1 MTQPFEVHIAL
12 RYLFAR
18 RRQAFI
24 SVISLVSTLGVIVGV
39 MALVLAL
46 ALMTGMQRELRN
58 RILGATA
65 HLFVWKH
72 GGISDYQAEA
82 AKLRTVPGVTG
93 AAPAVIGKALIS
105 SGRGEAFITLK
116 GIDAGLERSVTDIA
130 GAMKSGT
137 LDALADDPE
146 DGPPGI
152 VIGADLAQTLGVV
165 EGDEVTVLTP
175 QGNLTPM
182 GVYPRSRRARVVGR
196 FSLGLYEFDS
206 AYGLVSLPLARRMLD
221 RTEVDVIELRI
232 DDIYRA
238 GEVSAAIPAAL
249 GTAYFSQTWAELNR
263 ALFQALW
270 LEKMAI
276 SITIG
281 LIVMVAALNI
291 VASLVLLVMEKSPDI
306 AILKTMGAP
315 SRSIM
320 AVFMLQGLVIGAVGT
335 LIGASLG
342 YAVATVLDRY
352 QLIRVPMDV
361 YQIAYVPFVIEGSD
375 LAVVVAMAL
384 AICFVATIYPSR
396 QAARLDPVDA
406 LRFG

>member
-12 RYLFAR
+12 RYLLAR
-18 RRQAFI
+18 RKQAFI

-46 ALMTGMQRELRN
+46 ALMTGMQRELRD

-72 GGISDYQAEA
+72 GGITDYQAESA
-82 AKLRTVPGVTG
+82 ALRKVPGVTG
-93 AAPAVIGKALIS
+93 AAPAIIGKALIS
-105 SGRGEAFITLK
+105 SDRGEAFITLK
-116 GIDAGLERSVTDIA
+116 GIDPALERSVTDIE
-130 GAMKSGT
+130 GAMKSGQ
-137 LDALADDPE
+137 LDAVAAEADD
-146 DGPPGI
+146 GMPGI
-152 VIGADLAQTLGVV
+152 VIGTDLAQTLGVV

-182 GVYPRSRRARVVGR
+182 GIYPRSRRARVVGR

-206 AYGLVSLPLARRMLD
+206 TYGFVSLPLARRMLD
-221 RTEVDVIELRI
+221 RAGVDVIELRI

-238 GEVSAAIPAAL
+238 GDVAAAIPATL
-249 GTAYFSQTWAELNR
+249 GTKYFSQTWAELNR

-315 SRSIM
+315 ARSVM
-320 AVFMLQGLVIGAVGT
+320 AIFMLQGLVIGAVGT
-335 LIGASLG
+335 FIGASAG
-342 YAVATVLDRY
+342 YGVATILDRY

-361 YQIAYVPFVIEGSD
+361 YQSAYVPFVIEGTD
-375 LAVVVAMAL
+375 LAVVVACAII
-384 AICFVATIYPSR
+384 ICFLATIYPSR

>member
-1 MTQPFEVHIAL
+1 VTQPFEVHIAL
-12 RYLFAR
+12 RYLLAR
-18 RRQAFI
+18 RKQAFI

-72 GGISDYQAEA
+72 GGITDYQAESA
-82 AKLRTVPGVTG
+82 ALRRVPGVTG
-93 AAPAVIGKALIS
+93 AAPAIIGKALIS

-116 GIDAGLERSVTDIA
+116 GIDPALERSVTDIE
-130 GAMKSGT
+130 GAMKSGQ
-137 LDALADDPE
+137 LDAVAAGADD
-146 DGPPGI
+146 GMPGI

-206 AYGLVSLPLARRMLD
+206 AYGFVSLPLARRMLD
-221 RTEVDVIELRI
+221 RAEVDVIELRI

-238 GEVSAAIPAAL
+238 GEVAAAIPAAL
-249 GTAYFSQTWAELNR
+249 GTKYFSQTWAELNR

-306 AILKTMGAP
+306 AILKTMGA
-315 SRSIM
+315 SARSVM
-320 AVFMLQGLVIGAVGT
+320 TVFMLQGLAIGAVGT
-335 LIGASLG
+335 LTGATAG

-361 YQIAYVPFVIEGSD
+361 YQIAYVPFVIEGTD
-375 LAVVVAMAL
+375 LAVVVASAIV
-384 AICFVATIYPSR
+384 ICFLATLYPSR

>member
-18 RRQAFI
+18 RKQAFI

-65 HLFVWKH
+65 HLFVWKT

-116 GIDAGLERSVTDIA
+116 GIDPEFERGVTDIA

-137 LDALADDPE
+137 LDALADDPG

-175 QGNLTPM
+175 HGNLTPM

-249 GTAYFSQTWAELNR
+249 GPAYFSQTWAELNR

-335 LIGASLG
+335 FIGASMG
-342 YAVATVLDRY
+342 YAVATVLDHY

-361 YQIAYVPFVIEGSD
+361 YQIAYVPFVIEGAD

-384 AICFVATIYPSR
+384 VICFVATIYPSR

>member
-1 MTQPFEVHIAL
+1 VTQPFEVHIAL

-18 RRQAFI
+18 RKQAFI

-72 GGISDYQAEA
+72 GGITDYQAESA
-82 AKLRTVPGVTG
+82 RLRTVRGVTG
-93 AAPAVIGKALIS
+93 AAPAIIGKALIS

-116 GIDAGLERSVTDIA
+116 GIDPALERSVTDIE
-130 GAMKSGT
+130 GAMKSGR
-137 LDALADDPE
+137 LDDVAAGDNALL
-146 DGPPGI
+146 PGI
-152 VIGADLAQTLGVV
+152 VIGVDLAKTLGVV

-206 AYGLVSLPLARRMLD
+206 AYGFVSLPLARRMLD
-221 RTEVDVIELRI
+221 RAEVDVIELRI

-238 GEVSAAIPAAL
+238 GEVAAAIPAAL
-249 GTAYFSQTWAELNR
+249 GTKYFSQTWAELNR

-315 SRSIM
+315 ARSVM

-335 LIGASLG
+335 LIGASAG
-342 YAVATVLDRY
+342 YAVATILDRY

-361 YQIAYVPFVIEGSD
+361 YQIAYVPFVIEGAD
-375 LAVVVAMAL
+375 LAVVVASAIV
-384 AICFVATIYPSR
+384 ICFLATIYPAR